1 MSQTQALMKT
11 LKREL
16 RARGITY
23 AEVARRLQMSESSI
37 KRLLGGESLSLARLE
52 TLCEIAGMDF
62 SDLVRKTAEAR
73 SGITM
78 LTQEQEREVAGDPRL
93 LLVTVC
99 VLNHWTVE
107 QILQTYELSEP
118 ECIQLL
124 ARLDRLKLIEL
135 LPLNRYRVIVA
146 KEFRWLPNGPIQRF
160 FQSQVQP
167 DFLDSSFSGP
177 GEKMVFRTGML
188 SRGANAELM
197 KKMDRLL
204 EQFDELHDADTSLAL
219 DERYGSSL
227 MVALRPWEL
236 QHFSRLRRS
245 DREKVFPE

>member
-1 MSQTQALMKT
+1 MSQTPALMKT

-16 RARGITY
+16 KARGFTY

-37 KRLLGGESLSLARLE
+37 KRLLSGDSLSVARLE
-52 TLCEIAGMDF
+52 SLCEIAGMDF
-62 SDLVRKTAEAR
+62 ADLVRKTTEAR
-73 SGITM
+73 RGIAM
-78 LTQEQEREVAGDPRL
+78 LSEEQEREVAGDPRL

-107 QILQTYELSEP
+107 QILRTYELSEA

-160 FQSQVQP
+160 FQREVQP

-177 GEKMVFRTGML
+177 GEKMIFRTGML
-188 SRGANAELM
+188 SRAANAELM

-204 EQFDELHDADTSLAL
+204 EQFHELHDADASLAL
-219 DERYGSSL
+219 EERFGSSL

-236 QHFSRLRRS
+236 RHFSQLRRKEM
-245 DREKVFPE
+245 EKAFPV